1 MAKLT
6 KDFEPYKN
14 LWMTAADWLRWHES
28 WMNDSLSNIDPEQLA
43 YVDNMTVIRTYIRIH
58 TYIYLHINKFI

>member
-43 YVDNMTVIRTYIRIH
+43 YVDNMTAIRTYIRIH
-58 TYIYLHINKFI
+58 TYIYIYI